1 MGTIIG
7 ASIFIFSMITIC
19 LIMYKVDSMK
29 IRKKEK
35 KLAKE
40 YANDGLARCF
50 ICEYHKARTID
61 GYLNENCLF
70 SPQTVELYNYLN
82 GPYDVKETKKP
93 EVKNKNNDCPDFKI
107 FTYLEEL
114 L

>member
-7 ASIFIFSMITIC
+7 ASIFIFGMIILC
-19 LIMYKVDSMK
+19 LILYKIDSMK
-29 IRKKEK
+29 TRKKEK

-61 GYLNENCLF
+61 GYLRENCLF
-70 SPQTVELYNYLN
+70 SQQTVELYNYLN